1 MPPKSVVPTSL
12 DIWQRLKASDSLALG
27 ELYDAYVQV
36 LFKFGRRICT
46 DDELTTDAIHDVFE
60 DLWLYRS
67 TLSVV
72 EPSNIQFYLFK
83 ALKTKLL
90 KLLTKQNRHTELSDA
105 DQYDHQYVESVD
117 FKITALEQ
125 ETQLKTQLTQQIAS
139 LPKRQKEALLLRFY
153 DNLSYEEIADLM
165 AVSRHSVYNLVFKAL
180 TQLREN
186 LALEILTILLIKYF

>member
-1 MPPKSVVPTSL
+1 MPSKPVAPISL

-36 LFKFGRRICT
+36 LFKFGRRVCA
-46 DDELTTDAIHDVFE
+46 DDELILDAIHDLFE
-60 DLWLYRS
+60 DLWLYRA

-90 KLLTKQNRHTELSDA
+90 KLLAKQNRHIELSETEN
-105 DQYDHQYVESVD
+105 YDHQYVESVD
-117 FKITALEQ
+117 FKMVALEQ
-125 ETQLKTQLTQQIAS
+125 ETQLKTQLTQQISS
-139 LPKRQKEALLLRFY
+139 LPKRQQEALLLRFY
-153 DNLSYEEIADLM
+153 DNLSYDEIADLM

>member
-46 DDELTTDAIHDVFE
+46 DDELITDAIHDVFE

-125 ETQLKTQLTQQIAS
+125 ETQLKNQLTQQIAS